1 MWPRQ
6 LTLHV
11 ACWTNCRYVLN
22 TWKTFPWHGSCK
34 KGEKYINTILIKKN
48 LHNNLLPTC
57 TVNSFVEIVQYMQ
70 CTFSDHSS
78 ALGRYILSEQFS
90 QDLVEKLLWKA
101 VGKRRHYYT
110 MALTSLQHVKALE
123 KNRTTNYHKKF
134 GQHHQSFQAIIPRT
148 NFASIYIYICSLIH
162 YIYIY
167 SVSMTTNSST
177 WPYNGST
184 SFYINL
190 PWPYFILYHGSRLL
204 CNLRKTISTGATKNE
219 HSKQPQPCSPLH
231 SLQTAEKLSTI

>member
-1 MWPRQ
+1 M
-6 LTLHV
+6 V
-11 ACWTNCRYVLN
+11 AA
-22 TWKTFPWHGSCK
+22 K
-34 KGEKYINTILIKKN
+34 KKKNTILIKKFIIIISY
-48 LHNNLLPTC
+48 LPTC

-134 GQHHQSFQAIIPRT
+134 GQHHQSFQGPT
-148 NFASIYIYICSLIH
+148 LPVYIYMFSNPL
-162 YIYIY
+162 YIY

-177 WPYNGST
+177 
-184 SFYINL
+184 
-190 PWPYFILYHGSRLL
+190 
-204 CNLRKTISTGATKNE
+204 
-219 HSKQPQPCSPLH
+219 
-231 SLQTAEKLSTI
+231 